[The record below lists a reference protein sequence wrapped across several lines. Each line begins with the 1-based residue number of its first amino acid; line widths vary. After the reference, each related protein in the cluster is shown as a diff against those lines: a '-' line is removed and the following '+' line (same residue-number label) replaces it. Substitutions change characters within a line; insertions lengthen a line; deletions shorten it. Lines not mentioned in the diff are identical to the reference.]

1 MIPYEYKSSV
11 GECNFINLIE
21 LLQYRAVSQPHQ
33 TAYTFLV
40 DGETEEIS
48 ITYQQLDE
56 QARSLAVHLQLLNAN
71 DERVLLLYQPGLE
84 YIIAFFGCLYAGVV
98 AVPAYPPRFN
108 KPMPRLQAIVADA
121 QAKFALTTTSIL
133 SNLERQLSQNQD
145 LAALHWLATDSIAND
160 LIHKWEQP
168 QINNNTL
175 AFLQYTSGSTG
186 NPKGV
191 MVSHSNLLHNSA
203 LIKQCFQH
211 NTHSQGVIW
220 LPPYHDMGLI
230 GGIIQPLYSGFPVTL
245 IAPVF
250 FLQKPFRWLQAIS
263 RYKATTSGGPN
274 FAYDL
279 CVRKITPE
287 QIESLD
293 LSSWDVAFN
302 GAETVRTETLKKFA
316 ATFEPCGFR
325 REAFYPC
332 YGMAETTLLVSGGL
346 KTEVPIVRHVN
357 GVALEQNRVE
367 ASSKENARTIVSCG
381 QVWSNQVVI
390 VDLETLTQC
399 PFDRV
404 GEIWVSSLSVANG
417 YWNKPLE
424 TERNFH
430 AYLGTQGPFLRTG
443 DLGFLQDDQLFVT
456 GRIKDVIIIRGR
468 NYYPQDIEQTVSQS
482 HAALQADGSAAFS
495 VEINDEERLVV
506 VQEVERNYLR
516 KLNAQEVLG
525 SIRQAVAE
533 QHELQVF
540 AVVLVK
546 PGSIAKTSS
555 GKIQRYA
562 CRTGFLSG
570 TLDAVEDWSEHPQ
583 GKAKFIHLNAEVE
596 SLLQQLQNSKSSRL
610 TELQ

>member
-1 MIPYEYKSSV
+1 MIAWKSKLTDSAY
-11 GECNFINLIE
+11 NFSTLVE
-21 LLQYRAVSQPHQ
+21 LLQYRAISQPHQ
-33 TAYTFLV
+33 TAYTFLL
-40 DGETEEIS
+40 DGETEEVS

-56 QARSLAVHLQLLNAN
+56 QARSLAAHLQFFNASG
-71 DERVLLLYQPGLE
+71 ERALLLYQPSLE
-84 YIIAFFGCLYAGVV
+84 YIIAFFGCLYAGVI

-121 QAKFALTTTSIL
+121 QAKFALTTASIL
-133 SNLERQLSQNQD
+133 SNLERQFSQNQD
-145 LAALHWLATDSIAND
+145 LAALHWLATDTIANP
-160 LIHKWEQP
+160 IQTWQPP
-168 QINNNTL
+168 QIASNTL

-211 NTHSQGVIW
+211 DAHSQGVIW

-230 GGIIQPLYSGFPVTL
+230 GGIIQPLYSGFPVVL
-245 IAPVF
+245 IAPTT

-263 RYKATTSGGPN
+263 RYQGTTSGGPN

-279 CVRKITPE
+279 CIRKITPA

-302 GAETVRTETLKKFA
+302 GAETVRAETLEKFA

-367 ASSKENARTIVSCG
+367 ASSKESMRTIVSCG
-381 QVWSNQVVI
+381 QVWSNQVAI
-390 VDLETLTQC
+390 VDPETLTQC
-399 PFDRV
+399 PSNRI

-417 YWNKPLE
+417 YWNNPLE
-424 TERNFH
+424 TEKNFH

-443 DLGFLQDDQLFVT
+443 DLGFLQDGQLFVT

-468 NYYPQDIEQTVSQS
+468 NYYPQDIEQTVNQS
-482 HAALQADGSAAFS
+482 HPALQPAGSAAFAT
-495 VEINDEERLVV
+495 EINDEERLIV
-506 VQEVERNYLR
+506 VQEIERNYLR
-516 KLNAQEVLG
+516 KLDVQEVVG

-533 QHELQVF
+533 QHDLQVF

-546 PGSIAKTSS
+546 PGSIPKTSS
-555 GKIQRYA
+555 GKVQRYA

-570 TLDAVEDWSEHPQ
+570 TLDVVDDWSEHPQ
-583 GKAKFIHLNAEVE
+583 VKAKYLHLNAEVE
-596 SLLQQLQNSKSSRL
+596 SLLQQLHSSKH
-610 TELQ
+610 